1 MVSASLEVS
10 MRIISCNNLYCYR
23 LGTHLMKFII
33 MYFHYSIETSND
45 YFAIMERNIEEENR
59 RNESEEAE
67 LLRLEEQQNRERE
80 EYERAELI
88 KREQEAKGR
97 KEREAHE
104 KRVREE
110 RKRIERR
117 LESERRERAEKERI
131 EKETKIRKEE
141 VRLKMER
148 LSKEEQERTGRMPIR
163 MKSEKTLKDREEKE
177 LDDLNEWK
185 AKKDRGSKASDS
197 DTTPKSQ
204 ETTPKSQDTERR
216 AMEDRKIREE
226 IERKIRIENIK
237 SRNDESEKRRYEDID
252 SVSGGRGDECNRM
265 RRSLDSKDEYDTLN
279 DEGSDVKSDNEHNS
293 NIAAERKF
301 EIENGR
307 KKKIDS
313 DRRVQDEIDR
323 RVREGNEKR
332 IREEIRRNVAQENE
346 RMSIY
351 ETERRA
357 QEEAERREIAEKKKR
372 IIQKNERRKSEEDAR
387 KIISEY
393 ERKLKSQNEWKLREE
408 SVGQVRE
415 LKDQRIKEDLVLKE
429 ADKERRRLLE
439 EKRTREA
446 TSASAGASAS
456 AGPSRRRSHEDCP
469 VPQGHRSALEATATA
484 TATANHSIEKSEID
498 DSRSAY
504 DRREVQQIA
513 VSSAMTPAYAGSKQ
527 VASEQA
533 KAVTEMLSTSAAEGP
548 RLESLSLSPAAFTSS
563 SSSLHEEPSTRSQS
577 KVDGMFVKELSDG
590 SITVVVVGDAVD
602 RSQGKNPSTPHS
614 QCSRALPGYLM
625 PFTTNNIDI
634 IPSKLSPSDSI
645 NFDTQTAP
653 NTPPNG
659 YSISEGFPSPQGM
672 SLSRNAQN
680 KSLSEIDVDNIVAVA
695 NTL

>member
-1 MVSASLEVS
+1 
-10 MRIISCNNLYCYR
+10 
-23 LGTHLMKFII
+23 

-67 LLRLEEQQNRERE
+67 LLRLEEQQNRDRE
-80 EYERAELI
+80 EYEKAELI

-131 EKETKIRKEE
+131 EKETRIRKEE
-141 VRLKMER
+141 VRQKMER
-148 LSKEEQERTGRMPIR
+148 LSKEEQEKTGRMPIR

-185 AKKDRGSKASDS
+185 ARKDSGSKASDS
-197 DTTPKSQ
+197 D
-204 ETTPKSQDTERR
+204 TTPKSQDTERR

-237 SRNDESEKRRYEDID
+237 SRNDESEKRRYEDVD
-252 SVSGGRGDECNRM
+252 SVSGRRGDESSRM
-265 RRSLDSKDEYDTLN
+265 KKSLDSKDEYDSLN
-279 DEGSDVKSDNEHNS
+279 DEGYHVHNGADVKSDYEHNL

-307 KKKIDS
+307 RKKIDS

-323 RVREGNEKR
+323 KVREGNEKR
-332 IREEIRRNVAQENE
+332 VREEIRRNVAEENE
-346 RMSIY
+346 RISIY
-351 ETERRA
+351 ESERRV
-357 QEEAERREIAEKKKR
+357 QEEAERKEIAEKKKR

-393 ERKLKSQNEWKLREE
+393 ERKLKSQTEWKLREE

-415 LKDQRIKEDLVLKE
+415 LKDQRIKEDSVLEE

-439 EKRTREA
+439 EKRMREA
-446 TSASAGASAS
+446 ASVNAGASAS
-456 AGPSRRRSHEDCP
+456 SSTGPSRRRSNEDFP
-469 VPQGHRSALEATATA
+469 VSRGHRSALEATATA
-484 TATANHSIEKSEID
+484 NQKSEID
-498 DSRSAY
+498 DSQSAH
-504 DRREVQQIA
+504 DRRELRQVA
-513 VSSAMTPAYAGSKQ
+513 VSSAMTPAHAGSKQ

-533 KAVTEMLSTSAAEGP
+533 KAVTEVHSISTAEDP
-548 RLESLSLSPAAFTSS
+548 RLESLSLSPVTFTSS

-590 SITVVVVGDAVD
+590 SFTVVVVGDAVD

-614 QCSRALPGYLM
+614 QRSRALPGYLM
-625 PFTTNNIDI
+625 PFTTSNIDI
-634 IPSKLSPSDSI
+634 IPSKMSPSNSI

-659 YSISEGFPSPQGM
+659 YCNFEGFPSPQGI

-680 KSLSEIDVDNIVAVA
+680 KSLTEIDVDNIVAVA
-695 NTL
+695 NAI